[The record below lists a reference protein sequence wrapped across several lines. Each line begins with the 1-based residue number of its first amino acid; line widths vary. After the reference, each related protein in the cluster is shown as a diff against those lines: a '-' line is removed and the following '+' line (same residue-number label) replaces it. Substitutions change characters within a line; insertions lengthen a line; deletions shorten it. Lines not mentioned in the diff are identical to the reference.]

1 MFRYV
6 RSIEMKLKLFWKQS
20 ENVNPCNFSS
30 SDLLQMD
37 VSINVPILSIS
48 AVEIVDSLPEN

>member
-1 MFRYV
+1 
-6 RSIEMKLKLFWKQS
+6 MKLKLFWKQS

-30 SDLLQMD
+30 CDLLQMD